1 MKILDILDILKK
13 EYIIRKTRDN
23 LKTKDFTIL
32 SQNQI
37 GGMIYND
44 MKQTQLSPTIDT
56 IISSSDFIKFINK
69 LDYYLN
75 QEIIFE
81 EIKDYPIGKLD
92 DIYIHFINYKTIQDA
107 NQKWHQRK
115 KKINFDKMIVLMS
128 DQENFDEK
136 NFEEFKKI
144 TYPKI
149 LLTTNKNYICED
161 SLYFDID
168 KENFKEELIEKR
180 QLYNEDKLI
189 EKINELSSR
198 LSMQEIN

>member
-1 MKILDILDILKK
+1 MKILDILKK
-13 EYIIRKTRDN
+13 EYIIKKTRDN

-56 IISSSDFIKFINK
+56 IISSPDFIKFINK

-168 KENFKEELIEKR
+168 LKKNL
-180 QLYNEDKLI
+180 
-189 EKINELSSR
+189 
-198 LSMQEIN
+198 

>member
-1 MKILDILDILKK
+1 MKILDILKK

-56 IISSSDFIKFINK
+56 IISSPDFIKFINK

-144 TYPKI
+144 TYSKI

-189 EKINELSSR
+189 EKINELGSR

>member
-1 MKILDILDILKK
+1 MKILDILKK

-44 MKQTQLSPTIDT
+44 MKQPQLSPTIDT
-56 IISSSDFIKFINK
+56 IISSTDFIKFINN

-115 KKINFDKMIVLMS
+115 KKINFDKMIVVMS
-128 DQENFDEK
+128 DQENFDEN

-189 EKINELSSR
+189 EKINELGSR
-198 LSMQEIN
+198 LSMQEMN

>member
-1 MKILDILDILKK
+1 MKILDILKK

-56 IISSSDFIKFINK
+56 IISSTDFIKFINK

-144 TYPKI
+144 TYHKI

-189 EKINELSSR
+189 EKINELGSR
-198 LSMQEIN
+198 LSMQDIN